1 MVRIFA
7 ISLLLC
13 AVCGPLAAGQL
24 LSGLGAEEGVLLLR
38 NGQVLRGKIAQTGDL
53 YYVFLDGGEIR
64 VPLVEVEFCCRD
76 LEEGYAL
83 KRQKIEPGKVEDHL
97 RLAQWCLRHGLT
109 GYAATQLAT
118 AKDTDARDP
127 RIPLLE
133 RRLKLALAE
142 PAPEKL
148 ALAAAT
154 PIAEL
159 HDLDQLIHT
168 LPVGTVETFT
178 GSIQPLLLNH
188 CSVANCHG
196 VSSTNK
202 LRLLRWPSGRPASRR
217 LTQRNLHTVLTLVD
231 RERPAESPLISTP
244 IKPHGPLDKPVF
256 TNHQLAKFKQLVAW
270 VHEVSK
276 SPAPAPPDTVSEP
289 PPLLQTLASHAL
301 NQSDPSIPSGSRPPQ
316 SASMGDDPTQPVAS
330 APSTSA
336 ENQKTLRPGRPP
348 RAAFV
353 PVDEF
358 DPRIFNRR
366 FFGEEEST
374 EVAEDSEETTE
385 VPEADS
391 DAAVDAPLAK

>member
-1 MVRIFA
+1 MARILA
-7 ISLLLC
+7 LSLALC
-13 AVCGPLAAGQL
+13 AVCAPLAAGQP
-24 LSGLGAEEGVLLLR
+24 LSGLGAEDGVLLLR
-38 NGQVLRGKIAQTGDL
+38 NGQVLRGKIAHAGDL

-83 KRQKIEPGKVEDHL
+83 KRDKIEPRKVEDHL
-97 RLAQWCLRHGLT
+97 RLAQWCLRHNLT

-118 AKDTDARDP
+118 AKDADARDP

-148 ALAAAT
+148 ALAAAN

-159 HDLDQLIHT
+159 HDLDRLIHT

-202 LRLLRWPSGRPASRR
+202 LRLLRGPSGRPASRR

-231 RERPAESPLISTP
+231 RAQPAESLLISTP
-244 IKPHGPLDKPVF
+244 IRPHGPLDKPVF
-256 TNHQLAKFKQLVAW
+256 TNQQLAKFKQLVAW

-276 SPAPAPPDTVSEP
+276 SSAPAPPSTVAEP
-289 PPLLQTLASHAL
+289 SPLLQTLSSHAAGKRDRYVGAATGGEL
-301 NQSDPSIPSGSRPPQ
+301 PTSTAVDSAQLAESSV
-316 SASMGDDPTQPVAS
+316 SASGEEPPAS
-330 APSTSA
+330 VPDSLP
-336 ENQKTLRPGRPP
+336 K
-348 RAAFV
+348 AAFV

-366 FFGEEEST
+366 FFGEDDA
-374 EVAEDSEETTE
+374 AEDD
-385 VPEADS
+385 ADE
-391 DAAVDAPLAK
+391 DDDTNEDIDAPVGP